1 MKNFLKGKIK
11 NKFIISILLI
21 IGLIIWTQWFI
32 DSKGADT
39 NSYVVLV
46 TWDVYINNETLA
58 SEERIMLEVG
68 DEIITKDGSICVVE
82 WWDGSLTRLWEN
94 WKIIIEELNVE
105 EDLSKINLQFKLTQ
119 WKTWSN
125 VVSFLWEKSYFKQNF
140 EDVEASVR
148 GTVFDVNLGT
158 DTMFVQDHEVA
169 LDNWKKQQIV
179 KEWTAFNFKT
189 FSLVDITEFLNNMR
203 DKAWEEFNVTWDN
216 KYFDTLKAELLEN
229 FSAENVT
236 EVMTEKI
243 WTTASDFDELEKN
256 ISEFS
261 WEKKQQAYD
270 TLLAQYQKLNFVGAD
285 DGELFTQKNNIKKI
299 LITAAWEEDKQS
311 LLQYSIY
318 DLRDA
323 MDWENLDAIKST
335 LWLLWDNKTILDSL
349 NFDILADIDIIPEW
363 FEQLLD
369 WQIDSIKN
377 VFKNSPKFNV
387 IFNQDRLK
395 TKATDLIKGG
405 RWFLEWVINTI
416 NQ

>member
-387 IFNQDRLK
+387 IFNQDELK

>member
-148 GTVFDVNLGT
+148 GTVFDVNLWT

-179 KEWTAFNFKT
+179 KEWMAFNFKT

>member
-179 KEWTAFNFKT
+179 KEWMAFNFKT

-387 IFNQDRLK
+387 IFNQDELK